1 MIPRNLWLF
10 TGNQRK
16 QEKQLVGIFL
26 VGTGK
31 VQMYGMSRSHND
43 DVTNMNG

>member
-1 MIPRNLWLF
+1 MGF
-10 TGNQRK
+10 SFMGNQQK
-16 QEKQLVGIFL
+16 QEKQLTGIFL
-26 VGTGK
+26 AGTSK